1 MLRIG
6 RTCPGLYSQKEESLR
21 RYETFVIIDPDIS
34 EEQRSPIIE
43 RATDLI
49 SQENGLTVK
58 VDEWGKRKLAYE
70 IKKKPRGYYVL
81 LDFCGNASIV
91 DEMERFFRID
101 DRVMKYMTVLLDRDV
116 DMEKIKE
123 DLDRAQAER
132 EAAAAETKS
141 DDEQAAPEGETVA
154 DESSIEKVESE
165 TEAKREAETV
175 ESETEVKPEAEAV
188 EPAAAETEAETTE
201 SETEVKPEAET
212 VESAAAETEAKKEE
226 S

>member
-1 MLRIG
+1 
-6 RTCPGLYSQKEESLR
+6 LR

-34 EEQRSPIIE
+34 DEQRSPIIE

-116 DMEKIKE
+116 DMEQIKE

-132 EAAAAETKS
+132 EASVAAETKS

-154 DESSIEKVESE
+154 DESSIE
-165 TEAKREAETV
+165 AV

-201 SETEVKPEAET
+201 PETEVKPEAET
-212 VESAAAETEAKKEE
+212 VEPAAAETEAKKEE

>member
-1 MLRIG
+1 LLRIG

-132 EAAAAETKS
+132 EASAAAKTKS

-154 DESSIEKVESE
+154 DESSIE
-165 TEAKREAETV
+165 AV

>member
-1 MLRIG
+1 M
-6 RTCPGLYSQKEESLR
+6 R

-34 EEQRSPIIE
+34 DEQRSPIIE

-116 DMEKIKE
+116 DMEQIKE

-132 EAAAAETKS
+132 EASVAAETKS

-154 DESSIEKVESE
+154 DESSIE
-165 TEAKREAETV
+165 AV

-188 EPAAAETEAETTE
+188 EPAAAETEA
-201 SETEVKPEAET
+201 
-212 VESAAAETEAKKEE
+212 KKEE

>member
-1 MLRIG
+1 M
-6 RTCPGLYSQKEESLR
+6 R

-154 DESSIEKVESE
+154 DESSIE
-165 TEAKREAETV
+165 AV

>member
-1 MLRIG
+1 M
-6 RTCPGLYSQKEESLR
+6 R

-116 DMEKIKE
+116 DMEQIKE

-132 EAAAAETKS
+132 EASVAAETKS

-154 DESSIEKVESE
+154 DESSIE
-165 TEAKREAETV
+165 AV

>member
-1 MLRIG
+1 M
-6 RTCPGLYSQKEESLR
+6 R

-34 EEQRSPIIE
+34 DEQRSPIIE

-58 VDEWGKRKLAYE
+58 VDEWGKRKLAYA

-116 DMEKIKE
+116 DMKQIKE

-132 EAAAAETKS
+132 EASVAAETKS

-165 TEAKREAETV
+165 TEA
-175 ESETEVKPEAEAV
+175 KPEAEAV

-212 VESAAAETEAKKEE
+212 VESAAAETGAKKEE